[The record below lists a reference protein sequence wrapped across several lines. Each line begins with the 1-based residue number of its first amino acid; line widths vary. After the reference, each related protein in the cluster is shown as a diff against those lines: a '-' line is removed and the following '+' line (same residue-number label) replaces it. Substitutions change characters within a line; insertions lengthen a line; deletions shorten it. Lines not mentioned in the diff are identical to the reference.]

1 MIPAIGA
8 ITSSLG
14 ANLPPIGS
22 TAPSGA
28 AGSSSFGNILGK
40 AIDSLQGT
48 QATAATQAQQVAAGH
63 ANLSNAM
70 VASNESLLSTQ
81 LVVALRNGA
90 VSAIGQ
96 IMSTQF

>member
-8 ITSSLG
+8 IASSLG

-28 AGSSSFGNILGK
+28 AGSSSFGNILGN

-48 QATAATQAQQVAAGH
+48 QATAATQAQQVATGH

-70 VASNESLLSTQ
+70 VASNESLLATQ

>member
-8 ITSSLG
+8 ISSSFG
-14 ANLPPIGS
+14 ATLPPIGS
-22 TAPSGA
+22 STPSASTGT
-28 AGSSSFGNILGK
+28 SSFGQILGK

-48 QATAATQAQQVAAGH
+48 QATAATQAQQVATGQ

-70 VASNESLLSTQ
+70 VASSESLLATQ

-90 VSAIGQ
+90 VSAINQ
-96 IMSTQF
+96 VMSTQF

>member
-1 MIPAIGA
+1 MIPAISA

-22 TAPSGA
+22 SAPSA
-28 AGSSSFGNILGK
+28 SSSSFGQILGN

-48 QATAATQAQQVAAGH
+48 QATAATQAQQVAAGQ
-63 ANLSNAM
+63 ANLSDAM
-70 VASNESLLSTQ
+70 VASNESLLATQ

-90 VSAIGQ
+90 VSAINQ
-96 IMSTQF
+96 VMSTQF

>member
-22 TAPSGA
+22 TAPSAG
-28 AGSSSFGNILGK
+28 AGSSSFGQILGN
-40 AIDSLQGT
+40 AVDSLQST
-48 QATAATQAQQVAAGH
+48 QATAATQAQQVATGQ
-63 ANLSNAM
+63 ANLSDAM
-70 VASNESLLSTQ
+70 VASNESLLATQ

-90 VSAIGQ
+90 VSAINQ
-96 IMSTQF
+96 VMSTQF

>member
-1 MIPAIGA
+1 MVPAIGA

-22 TAPSGA
+22 STPSA
-28 AGSSSFGNILGK
+28 SSSSFGQILGN

-48 QATAATQAQQVAAGH
+48 QATAATQAQQVAAGQ
-63 ANLSNAM
+63 ANLSDAM
-70 VASNESLLSTQ
+70 VASNESLLATQ

-90 VSAIGQ
+90 VSAINQ
-96 IMSTQF
+96 VMSTQF